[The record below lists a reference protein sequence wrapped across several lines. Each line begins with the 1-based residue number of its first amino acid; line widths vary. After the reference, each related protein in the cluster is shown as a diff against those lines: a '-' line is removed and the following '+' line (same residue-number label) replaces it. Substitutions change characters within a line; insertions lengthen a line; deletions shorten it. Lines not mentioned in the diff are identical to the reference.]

1 MKTLLLT
8 SLSIV
13 ALLLG
18 GPVQAEIA
26 SDALH
31 LPFNQLVG
39 EHVNNGVVD
48 YPAMK
53 ADPRFES
60 YVASLAEVDAKQLPS
75 REEKLTFW
83 INAYNVLAIKGI
95 IDGRSPDSFFGR
107 VGYFKLAKYE
117 VGGHSISL
125 YDIEHEILR
134 PMGEPRIHFA
144 IVCASQSC
152 PALPSQAYFAE
163 QLEDQLQASAF
174 AFINNPT
181 RNDFSG
187 KPIYLSKIFDWFD
200 QDFSSQAGSV
210 QKYLAAYVTSPEL
223 KQQLAAEQLSPKFLD
238 YSWALNGIV
247 PD

>member
-1 MKTLLLT
+1 MKTLLH
-8 SLSIV
+8 SILLML
-13 ALLLG
+13 ALLLSA
-18 GPVQAEIA
+18 PAQAEIA
-26 SDALH
+26 SDTLH
-31 LPFNQLVG
+31 RPFDQLLS
-39 EHVNNGVVD
+39 EHVNNGLVN
-48 YPAMK
+48 YPAIK
-53 ADPRFES
+53 ADPRFEA
-60 YVASLAEVDAKQLPS
+60 YVASLAEINADELPS
-75 REEKLTFW
+75 REEKLAFW

-125 YDIEHEILR
+125 YDIEQEILI

-163 QLEDQLQASAF
+163 QLEDKLQASAF

-181 RNDFSG
+181 KNDFSG
-187 KPIYLSKIFDWFD
+187 KPIYLSKIFDWFA

-210 QKYLAAYVTSPEL
+210 QKYLAAYVDSPEL
-223 KQQLAAEQLSPKFLD
+223 KQQLAAEQLTPKFLD
-238 YSWALNGIV
+238 YSWELNGIA